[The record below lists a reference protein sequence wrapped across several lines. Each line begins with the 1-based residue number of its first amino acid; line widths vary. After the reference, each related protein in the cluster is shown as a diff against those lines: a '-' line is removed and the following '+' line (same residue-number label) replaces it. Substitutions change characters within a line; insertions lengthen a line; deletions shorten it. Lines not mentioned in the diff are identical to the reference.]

1 MKDIFDKPG
10 KKGLPCNPGF
20 VIRNEWK
27 KSDKAADKSENLV
40 KIKNFNDIQRTKL
53 DKLFDNVDKPVSI
66 PVKKE
71 WKLRD
76 PDATQNEY
84 VRNVMGSSAGAGSG
98 DFHIYRGIR
107 RRENQREGY
116 RRAMQKAEDDKN
128 EFNEWMEKTRTAEAD
143 ATQKKAEKR
152 KKKKLAKQRAREAE
166 KKKAKKSDKPAS
178 KENEEAASEDS
189 DEEETAASGEPPSK
203 SAKPSVEIDAA
214 PVKFVPKTVETP
226 DNAQ

>member
-27 KSDKAADKSENLV
+27 KSEKAADKSENLV
-40 KIKNFNDIQRTKL
+40 KIKNYNDIQKTKL
-53 DKLFDNVDKPVSI
+53 NKLFDNIDKPVSI

-128 EFNEWMEKTRTAEAD
+128 EFNEWMDKTRTAEAE

-166 KKKAKKSDKPAS
+166 KKKGKKSGKAAS
-178 KENEEAASEDS
+178 QKNEEAASEES
-189 DEEETAASGEPPSK
+189 EEEETGEPASK

-214 PVKFVPKTVETP
+214 PVKFVPKPLETP
-226 DNAQ
+226 DTAQ

>member
-27 KSDKAADKSENLV
+27 KSEKAADKSENLV
-40 KIKNFNDIQRTKL
+40 KIKNYNDIQKTKL
-53 DKLFDNVDKPVSI
+53 NKLFDNIDKPVSI

-128 EFNEWMEKTRTAEAD
+128 EFNEWMDKTRTAEAE

-166 KKKAKKSDKPAS
+166 KKKGKKSGKAAS
-178 KENEEAASEDS
+178 QKNEEAASEES
-189 DEEETAASGEPPSK
+189 EEEETGEPASK

-214 PVKFVPKTVETP
+214 PVKFVPKPLETP
-226 DNAQ
+226 ETAQ

>member
-27 KSDKAADKSENLV
+27 KSEKAADKSENLV
-40 KIKNFNDIQRTKL
+40 KIKNYNDIQKNKL
-53 DKLFDNVDKPVSI
+53 NKLFDNIDKPVSI

-116 RRAMQKAEDDKN
+116 RRAMQKAEDDKR
-128 EFNEWMEKTRTAEAD
+128 EFNEWTEKTRTAEAE

-166 KKKAKKSDKPAS
+166 KKKGKKSGKVAS
-178 KENEEAASEDS
+178 KENEEAASEES
-189 DEEETAASGEPPSK
+189 EEEETGEPASK

-214 PVKFVPKTVETP
+214 PVKFVPKPLETP
-226 DNAQ
+226 DTAQ

>member
-27 KSDKAADKSENLV
+27 KSEKAADKSENLV
-40 KIKNFNDIQRTKL
+40 KIKNYNDIQKNKL
-53 DKLFDNVDKPVSI
+53 NKLFDNIDKPVSI

-116 RRAMQKAEDDKN
+116 RRAMQKAEDDKR
-128 EFNEWMEKTRTAEAD
+128 EFNEWTEKTRTAEAE

-166 KKKAKKSDKPAS
+166 KKKGKKSGKAAS
-178 KENEEAASEDS
+178 KENEEAASEES
-189 DEEETAASGEPPSK
+189 EEEETGEPASK

-214 PVKFVPKTVETP
+214 PVKFVPKPLETP
-226 DNAQ
+226 DTAQ